1 VRGPWA
7 RCWLLT
13 FLAALLA
20 VAFLENLARRRG
32 VQPSWSVGS
41 ESWGMEALDLEPD
54 GIALLGSSR
63 MLSGVEPELMSR
75 KTGRRAR
82 QLAINATSMLPIL
95 EWLAERED
103 FSGIVVAEITS
114 YLEFRAGGE
123 WRATAE
129 RFKHDLGELRRS
141 PARRVE
147 SLLSRFVQTR
157 MACRSPGFH
166 LLTPYRDRHGPGVRR
181 LASLTVEGSRFTR
194 LEFQDGDESLEE
206 TETGPEKAIPASR
219 ADLDELMNRFA
230 AAARAIQ
237 RRGGRVV
244 FLAMPTS
251 GRVADGEE
259 RAFPRKEFWDRL
271 AASTSPESIHFRDH
285 PPLSSFSCPDGEH
298 LSYEDALRFTR
309 ALAEVLKSAR

>member
-1 VRGPWA
+1 M

-13 FLAALLA
+13 LFAALLS

-41 ESWGMEALDLEPD
+41 ESWAIEALDLEPD
-54 GIALLGSSR
+54 GIALLGTSR

-75 KTGRRAR
+75 IAGRRSR

-103 FSGIVVAEITS
+103 FRGVVVAEVTS
-114 YLEFRAGGE
+114 YLEFRAGAE

-147 SLLSRFVQTR
+147 SLFSRFVQTR
-157 MACRSPGFH
+157 MACRSPGFR
-166 LLTPYRDRHGPGVRR
+166 LLAPYRDRHGPGVGR
-181 LASLTVEGSRFTR
+181 LASMTVERSRFIR
-194 LEFQDGDESLEE
+194 LEFQDGDEGREE
-206 TETGPEKAIPASR
+206 TETGPEKAVPAVKVE
-219 ADLDELMNRFA
+219 LDDLMNRFA

-237 RRGGRVV
+237 RRGGRMIFVY
-244 FLAMPTS
+244 MPTS
-251 GRVADGEE
+251 GRVAEREE

-271 AASTSPESIHFRDH
+271 VASTTAESIHFRDH
-285 PPLSSFSCPDGEH
+285 PPLASFSCPDGEH
-298 LSYEDALRFTR
+298 LAYEDALRFTR
-309 ALAEVLKSAR
+309 ALVEILNARR